1 MQIVGDFY
9 VPDGDR
15 HFVDLGPEIAHYQEP
30 QRLKALEYVTNWNR
44 AVDLGAHIGIFSRHF
59 SRLFQEVVAFEP
71 TPETRACLEKNVP
84 DNVRIIP
91 YACGDR
97 ETTIQFRRHLKN
109 SGGTE
114 LWTDEAA
121 EDGRF
126 TYYTTK
132 MITLDSLNL
141 EQLDLLKIDIQGA
154 EPMALRGGAETLRRC
169 KPVIIIEEKPV
180 AGQSFEHIE
189 EARDFLL
196 SLGFEA
202 RERVGADRIWV
213 GGSTT

>member
-1 MQIVGDFY
+1 MQIVGDFH

-15 HFVDLGPEIAHYQEP
+15 HFVHLGSEIEHYQEP
-30 QRLKALEYVTNWNR
+30 QRLKALEYVTNWSR

-59 SRLFQEVVAFEP
+59 AKLFQEVVAFEP

-84 DNVRIIP
+84 ANVRIVP
-91 YACGDR
+91 YACGDH
-97 ETTIQFRRHLKN
+97 EDVIQFRRHLKN
-109 SGGTE
+109 SGCTE
-114 LWTDEAA
+114 LWDGEAT
-121 EDGRF
+121 EDSRF
-126 TYYTTK
+126 RYYSTR

-141 EQLDLLKIDIQGA
+141 DQVGLIKIDIQGA
-154 EPMALRGGAETLRRC
+154 EPMALRGAAETLRRC

-180 AGQSFEHIE
+180 AGTSFEHIE

-213 GGSTT
+213 GGTAS